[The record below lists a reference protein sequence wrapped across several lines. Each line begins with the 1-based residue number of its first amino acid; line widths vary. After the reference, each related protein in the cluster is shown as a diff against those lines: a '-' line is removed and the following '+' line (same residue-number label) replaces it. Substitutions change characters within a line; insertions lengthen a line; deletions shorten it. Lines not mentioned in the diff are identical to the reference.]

1 MQQPQPPLLRE
12 NSLYKTHR
20 RQATELLFNPAR
32 LEAEHCGIFGVASPA
47 ELKSLQSC
55 IVESVNKCD
64 TDLKKDL
71 YGAVIVTGGNT
82 LFPNFKERLERDL
95 SEAVSLLKV
104 KIISPMATT
113 ERRFSV
119 WIGGSILASLG
130 SFQQVRACSPLDRS
144 RALLAD
150 SARC

>member
-1 MQQPQPPLLRE
+1 MLKRSVEIPPAGPMQEPQPPLLRE

-104 KIISPMATT
+104 KPPTPPPSY
-113 ERRFSV
+113 
-119 WIGGSILASLG
+119 
-130 SFQQVRACSPLDRS
+130 
-144 RALLAD
+144 
-150 SARC
+150 